1 MKPEEAD
8 DEVSQRHCAYSS
20 ERIVDVGRSKQTQN
34 ELDRV
39 SGVTEAELD
48 HVRETAAKTEQVE
61 STFRTSLHRSLDHY
75 CLLVCF
81 IHQSTSR
88 KRYNFT
94 RKAQFKKM
102 IKQPCGLNGQ
112 HRAMPLT
119 CINQSINHGI
129 LEWSK

>member
-1 MKPEEAD
+1 MKAEEAD

-61 STFRTSLHRSLDHY
+61 STLRTRCIDRLITI
-75 CLLVCF
+75 VCWFVLF
-81 IHQSTSR
+81 INPHPES
-88 KRYNFT
+88 
-94 RKAQFKKM
+94 
-102 IKQPCGLNGQ
+102 
-112 HRAMPLT
+112 
-119 CINQSINHGI
+119 GI
-129 LEWSK
+129 ISQEKHI

>member
-1 MKPEEAD
+1 VKAEEAD

-88 KRYNFT
+88 KWYNFT
-94 RKAQFKKM
+94 RKAQFKKNDKTTVW
-102 IKQPCGLNGQ
+102 IKWPTQGHATYVYQ
-112 HRAMPLT
+112 S
-119 CINQSINHGI
+119 INQS
-129 LEWSK
+129 